1 MVDLRKKPF
10 YLNEKQIKWVED
22 TLDSMTLD
30 EKIGQLFINLTLQR
44 DEKTLSELCQ
54 KYHIGGA
61 RWQGG
66 TLEEIYEQNR
76 FFQEKSRIPL
86 LIAANCEN
94 GGKRCGK

>member
-44 DEKTLSELCQ
+44 DEKNL
-54 KYHIGGA
+54 
-61 RWQGG
+61 
-66 TLEEIYEQNR
+66 
-76 FFQEKSRIPL
+76 
-86 LIAANCEN
+86 
-94 GGKRCGK
+94 